1 MEAFSE
7 EYLLISIL
15 IMGLIIGSFLN
26 TIIYRLPIIN
36 GLVET
41 RSKFKKFNLV
51 APRSHCDNCSYRI
64 PFYLNIPVVSYIA
77 LKGKC
82 FNCGHKIP
90 SQYPLVEILTGV
102 LFAWLFV
109 SFGFSLE
116 LLSLL
121 LLASLLITVSFIDLK
136 HFVLP
141 NEITLTLIIS
151 GLLINMWISIIP
163 ITDSIVG
170 CVVGYS
176 LFFLI
181 EKGFYLWKGVEGLGR
196 GDAKLLAGI
205 GSWLGWVNLPFII
218 LLAAMT
224 GIIIYGVFALQKRKG
239 LKKFLGTKIP
249 LGPLVS
255 FATLFL
261 LPFLI

>member
-26 TIIYRLPIIN
+26 TIIYRLPIIT

-64 PFYLNIPVVSYIA
+64 PFYLNIPVVSYVA

-90 SQYPLVEILTGV
+90 FQYPLVEILTGV

-151 GLLINMWISIIP
+151 GLLTNMWISIIP
-163 ITDSIVG
+163 ITDSIIG

-176 LFFLI
+176 FFFLI

-205 GSWLGWVNLPFII
+205 GSWLGWVNLPFVI
-218 LLAAMT
+218 LVASMT
-224 GIIIYGVFALQKRKG
+224 GIIIYGVFALHNRKVS
-239 LKKFLGTKIP
+239 KNFLGTKIP
-249 LGPLVS
+249 FGPFISL
-255 FATLFL
+255 ATLFT

>member
-151 GLLINMWISIIP
+151 GLLINMWISIVP
-163 ITDSIVG
+163 ITDSIIG

-176 LFFLI
+176 LFILI
-181 EKGFYLWKGVEGLGR
+181 EKGFYLWKRVEGLGR

-205 GSWLGWVNLPFII
+205 GSWLGWHPLSII
-218 LLAAMT
+218 LL
-224 GIIIYGVFALQKRKG
+224 FACLLSLVGHTIFQLIKRKG
-239 LKKFLGTKIP
+239 FKDFFNQGLAF
-249 LGPLVS
+249 GPSLS
-255 FATLFL
+255 CSSIIF
-261 LPFLI
+261 ISYIK

>member
-26 TIIYRLPIIN
+26 TIIYRLPIIT

-41 RSKFKKFNLV
+41 RSKFIKFNLV

-64 PFYLNIPVVSYIA
+64 PFYLNIPVVSYIG

-102 LFAWLFV
+102 IFVWLFV

-136 HFVLP
+136 DFVLP

-163 ITDSIVG
+163 ITDSIIG

-218 LLAAMT
+218 LVAAIT
-224 GIIIYGVFALQKRKG
+224 GIIIYGVFAFRDRKVS
-239 LKKFLGTKIP
+239 KNFLGTKIP
-249 LGPLVS
+249 FGPFIS
-255 FATLFL
+255 FATLIG

>member
-102 LFAWLFV
+102 MFAWLFV
-109 SFGFSLE
+109 FFGFSLE
-116 LLSLL
+116 ITIICFWIIFDKN
-121 LLASLLITVSFIDLK
+121 AS
-136 HFVLP
+136 
-141 NEITLTLIIS
+141 
-151 GLLINMWISIIP
+151 
-163 ITDSIVG
+163 
-170 CVVGYS
+170 
-176 LFFLI
+176 
-181 EKGFYLWKGVEGLGR
+181 
-196 GDAKLLAGI
+196 
-205 GSWLGWVNLPFII
+205 
-218 LLAAMT
+218 
-224 GIIIYGVFALQKRKG
+224 
-239 LKKFLGTKIP
+239 
-249 LGPLVS
+249 
-255 FATLFL
+255 
-261 LPFLI
+261 